1 MDGKW
6 SIDDKKKILE
16 AYTVLTYSLKSYGD
30 DKVKERLRAWEAIMS
45 DSYTAD
51 QVCAAMVAHAKKSS
65 EIPTPADLIKIIN
78 PPEPK
83 ITYADYKYA
92 LQQHEAEG
100 YPMFGYFGQV
110 IKDYQRQQREE
121 YDTPSYQEILK
132 RRSEHVPIGEVMK
145 KIGESK
151 NGN

>member
-1 MDGKW
+1 MKMDGNW

-16 AYTVLTYSLKSYGD
+16 TYTVLTYSLKSYGD

-45 DSYTAD
+45 DSYSAD

-78 PPEPK
+78 PPETK

-110 IKDYQRQQREE
+110 IKDYQRQQRIENE
-121 YDTPSYQEILK
+121 IPSYYEILE
-132 RRSEHVPIGEVMK
+132 RREKDKLTGGLKQIGDRHD
-145 KIGESK
+145 
-151 NGN
+151 